1 MCDSR
6 EIFRPDRLKRPRLA
20 TRTQANDSERYLT
33 TERPPDVDIERT
45 GSEDSV
51 QAGQPPSPN
60 GGTIRPGYFA
70 NASRKYRGRKKAEV
84 EEIKTENARLK
95 TETER
100 LRLELTNCRE
110 SPSDSHGAVLK
121 EILSLLRKQNDWIE
135 QMMDTTLWVYQSK
148 NEQEPLTAVVH
159 DSDEP
164 VVGVAQS
171 PSPNSFFDTG
181 EIDIDANI
189 SPEFLDLLDK
199 AMGLP

>member
-1 MCDSR
+1 MSSRKRRHGDSDPSGGDTDDGNR
-6 EIFRPDRLKRPRLA
+6 NTSGEG
-20 TRTQANDSERYLT
+20 
-33 TERPPDVDIERT
+33 V
-45 GSEDSV
+45 
-51 QAGQPPSPN
+51 AGGTPN

-70 NASRKYRGRKKAEV
+70 NASRKYRGRKKAAV
-84 EEIKTENARLK
+84 EEVKTENARLK

-135 QMMDTTLWVYQSK
+135 QMMDTTLLVDQSK
-148 NEQEPLTAVVH
+148 NEQEPLTAVGH

-181 EIDIDANI
+181 KIDNDANV

-199 AMGLP
+199 AVGLP

>member
-1 MCDSR
+1 VCWNFKFQIGRRMSSRKRRHGDSDPSGGDTDDGNR
-6 EIFRPDRLKRPRLA
+6 NTSGEG
-20 TRTQANDSERYLT
+20 
-33 TERPPDVDIERT
+33 V
-45 GSEDSV
+45 
-51 QAGQPPSPN
+51 AGGTPN

-70 NASRKYRGRKKAEV
+70 NASRKYRGRKKAAV
-84 EEIKTENARLK
+84 EEVKTENARLK

-135 QMMDTTLWVYQSK
+135 QMMDTTLLVDQSK
-148 NEQEPLTAVVH
+148 NEQEPLTAVGH

-171 PSPNSFFDTG
+171 PLKQEGNPG
-181 EIDIDANI
+181 ENGVSEA
-189 SPEFLDLLDK
+189 PH
-199 AMGLP
+199 A

>member
-1 MCDSR
+1 
-6 EIFRPDRLKRPRLA
+6 
-20 TRTQANDSERYLT
+20 LT

-51 QAGQPPSPN
+51 QDGQPPSPN

-70 NASRKYRGRKKAEV
+70 NASRKYRGRKKAAV
-84 EEIKTENARLK
+84 EEVKTENARLK

-135 QMMDTTLWVYQSK
+135 QMDTTLWVYQSK
-148 NEQEPLTAVVH
+148 NEQEPLTAEVH

-181 EIDIDANI
+181 EIDNDANI
-189 SPEFLDLLDK
+189 SSEFLNLLDK
-199 AMGLP
+199 DVGLP